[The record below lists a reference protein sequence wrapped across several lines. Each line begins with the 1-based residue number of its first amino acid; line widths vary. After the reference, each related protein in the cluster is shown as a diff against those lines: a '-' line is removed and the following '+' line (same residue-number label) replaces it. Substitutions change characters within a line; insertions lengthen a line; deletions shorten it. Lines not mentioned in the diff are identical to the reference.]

1 MKLPIT
7 LACGLYDRTL
17 GLRDGTIPVEGVELN
32 YLPMMPVETFRRQAR
47 HAEFDASEFSLAT
60 YMMLHSRGDRRF
72 VGIPVFPSRRFRH
85 EHVWIN
91 TNAGIRSPKDLIGKR
106 VGVEEFLQ
114 TAALWI
120 RGFLHHDYGVKTEDI
135 DWYFGGYNEPDPHFA
150 PRIKLEL
157 PDKVRARVIPGDQS
171 IDAMLLR
178 GELDAALPKLPM
190 SFRRGEPN
198 VARLFPNFREVEED
212 YFKRTGIFPIMHAV
226 VVRREIYEKH
236 PWVMQAL
243 YKGFVQAKDL
253 AIRRLTISP
262 PLPVTL
268 PWLTDHIA
276 ATRKVMGSDYWS
288 YGLAQNRHILQTA
301 AQYAWEQGLL
311 AKPIE
316 SIDELFAPETHAG
329 VLDLPV

>member
-7 LACGLYDRTL
+7 LACGLYDRTM
-17 GLRDGTIPVEGVELN
+17 GLRDGSIPVEGVELN

-47 HAEFDASEFSLAT
+47 HAEFDASEFSLST

-91 TNAGIRSPKDLIGKR
+91 KNAGIRSPKDLVGKR

-120 RGFLHHDYGVKTEDI
+120 RGFLQHDYGVRAEDI
-135 DWYFGGYNEPDPHFA
+135 EWFFGGYNEPDPHFA

-157 PDKVRARVIPGDQS
+157 PDKIRSQVIPGDQC
-171 IDAMLLR
+171 IDAMLER
-178 GELDAALPKLPM
+178 GELDAAFPKLPM
-190 SFRRGEPN
+190 SFRRGSPN
-198 VARLFPNFREVEED
+198 VERLFPNFREVEQD
-212 YFKRTGIFPIMHAV
+212 YFKRTGIFPIMHVV
-226 VVRREIYEKH
+226 VVRRDIYEKN

-243 YKGFVQAKDL
+243 YKGFVQAKEQ
-253 AIRRLTISP
+253 AIRRLTTSP
-262 PLPVTL
+262 PLPVML
-268 PWLTDHIA
+268 PWLADHIA
-276 ATRKVMGSDYWS
+276 EARRVMGTDYWS
-288 YGLAQNRHILQTA
+288 YGLAENRKVLETA
-301 AQYAWEQGLL
+301 AQYGWEQGLL
-311 AKPIE
+311 AKPIA

-329 VLDLPV
+329 VLDLPA